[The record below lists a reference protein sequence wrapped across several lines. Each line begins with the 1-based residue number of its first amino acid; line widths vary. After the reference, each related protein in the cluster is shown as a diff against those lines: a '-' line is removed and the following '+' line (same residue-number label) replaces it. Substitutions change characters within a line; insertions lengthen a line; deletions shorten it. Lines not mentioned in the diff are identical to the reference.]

1 MKTLTALIILL
12 ACLAEVH
19 AMPIKTTGGTL
30 SFTAIGKPGFLK
42 IRGDSKPAGPVGSVE
57 FTDSGLNGKFTFDLS
72 TLDTGIEMRNQHMKE
87 KYLEVGKFPKAD
99 LALTGLK
106 VTPEELKT
114 DFTKTFSGILSLHG
128 VSKEVTGQFTWSA
141 AKREV
146 SAQFELKVSD
156 FSIDVP
162 KYLGVTVSEKVDV
175 QVFAQLEK

>member
-1 MKTLTALIILL
+1 
-12 ACLAEVH
+12 
-19 AMPIKTTGGTL
+19 
-30 SFTAIGKPGFLK
+30 
-42 IRGDSKPAGPVGSVE
+42 
-57 FTDSGLNGKFTFDLS
+57 
-72 TLDTGIEMRNQHMKE
+72 MRNQHMKE